1 MTKVQWKPG
10 TMIYPVPAVMVSCG
24 IEEEDLNIITISW
37 TGTINSDP
45 AMLYI
50 SIRPSRKSY
59 EIIKKT
65 GEFVLN
71 LTNKDLAF
79 AADWSGVKSGRD
91 YNKFKEMGLT
101 PEASNVIKTPAIAE
115 APISIECKLTQIIPL
130 GTHDMFLAKVVAVNA
145 DEQYIDPETGA
156 FNMQKTKLIAYAH
169 GMYYELG
176 NQIGKFGFSVKK
188 KKPRKRKSKSSRKLN

>member
-1 MTKVQWKPG
+1 MSKVQWKPG
-10 TMIYPVPAVMVSCG
+10 TMVYPVPAVMVSCG
-24 IEEEDLNIITISW
+24 IEKEDLNIITISW

-50 SIRPSRKSY
+50 SIRPGRKSY
-59 EIIKKT
+59 DIIKKT

-71 LTNKDLAF
+71 LTTKDMAF
-79 AADWSGVKSGRD
+79 AADWCGVKSGRD
-91 YNKFKEMGLT
+91 HDKFKEMKLT
-101 PEASNVIKTPAIAE
+101 PETSNVIKTPAIAE
-115 APISIECKLTQIIPL
+115 APLSIECEVTQIIPL

-145 DEQYIDPETGA
+145 NEQFIDSETGA
-156 FNMQKTKLIAYAH
+156 FNMQKANLVAYAH

-188 KKPRKRKSKSSRKLN
+188 KKPRKRKPNSPLKG

>member
-1 MTKVQWKPG
+1 MSKIQWKPG
-10 TMIYPVPAVMVSCG
+10 TMVYPVPAVMVSCG
-24 IEEEDLNIITISW
+24 IKKEDQNIITISW

-50 SIRPSRKSY
+50 SIRPGRHSHAV
-59 EIIKKT
+59 IKKT

-71 LTNKDLAF
+71 LTTKDLAY
-79 AADWSGVKSGRD
+79 AADWCGVKSGRD
-91 YNKFKEMGLT
+91 FDKFKEMKLT
-101 PEASNVIKTPAIAE
+101 PEKSNVIKTPAIAE
-115 APISIECKLTQIIPL
+115 APISIECKVTQIIPL

-145 DEQYIDPETGA
+145 DEQYLDSETGA
-156 FNMQKTKLIAYAH
+156 FNMQKANLVAYSH

-188 KKPRKRKSKSSRKLN
+188 KKARKRKPGSPLKK

>member
-1 MTKVQWKPG
+1 MSKTQWKPG
-10 TMIYPVPAVMVSCG
+10 TMVYPLPSVMISCG
-24 IEEEDLNIITISW
+24 IEKKDQNIITISW

-50 SIRPSRKSY
+50 SVRPGRHSY
-59 EIIKKT
+59 DIIKKT
-65 GEFVLN
+65 KEFVLN

-79 AADWSGVKSGRD
+79 AADWCGVKSGRD
-91 YNKFKEMGLT
+91 FDKFKEMKLT
-101 PEASNVIKTPAIAE
+101 PEPSKIIKTPAIAE
-115 APISIECKLTQIIPL
+115 SPISIECEVTQIIPL

-156 FNMQKTKLIAYAH
+156 FNMQKAGLVAYAH

-176 NQIGKFGFSVKK
+176 DQIGKFGFSVKK
-188 KKPRKRKSKSSRKLN
+188 KKPRKRKPGSPLKG

>member
-1 MTKVQWKPG
+1 MSKIQWKPG
-10 TMIYPVPAVMVSCG
+10 TMVYPVPAVMISCG
-24 IEEEDLNIITISW
+24 IEKQDFNIITISW

-50 SIRPSRKSY
+50 SIRPGRHSY
-59 EIIKKT
+59 DIIKKT

-71 LTNKDLAF
+71 LTNKDLAR
-79 AADWSGVKSGRD
+79 AADWCGVKSGRD
-91 YNKFKEMGLT
+91 FDKFKEMELT
-101 PEASNVIKTPAIAE
+101 PEPSNVIKTPMIAE
-115 APISIECKLTQIIPL
+115 APISIECQVTQIIPL

-145 DEQYIDPETGA
+145 DEKYLDPETGA
-156 FNMQKTKLIAYAH
+156 FNMQQAALVAYSH

-188 KKPRKRKSKSSRKLN
+188 KKPRKRKEGSPLKK